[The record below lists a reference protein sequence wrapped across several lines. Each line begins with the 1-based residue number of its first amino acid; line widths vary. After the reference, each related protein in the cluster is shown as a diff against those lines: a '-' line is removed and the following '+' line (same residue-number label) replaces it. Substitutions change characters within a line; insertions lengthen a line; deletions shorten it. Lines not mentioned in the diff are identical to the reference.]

1 MFTAHNLKE
10 WMNAQPFKP
19 FRVHMSDGKS
29 FDVTNHDVAFV
40 KRHEL
45 EVGLDPDEEGIA
57 MRFAHCAI
65 LHITQIEELKSE
77 KAA

>member
-1 MFTAHNLKE
+1 M
-10 WMNAQPFKP
+10 
-19 FRVHMSDGKS
+19 